1 MTLYLQF
8 NFKVIDRTSFF
19 TIPPNEWWKGL
30 SQLERITKH
39 RADFILPLTNKKDIK
54 FWKGDIQLESNEDES
69 YEMIDEMLRDW
80 IEEISESA
88 LDNDSLDVATTIP
101 EYIAKKLVKR
111 SKCKGC
117 EKKLTVHDQDLQN
130 DRYLTLLSRGGLSVL
145 PKEFAEFVY
154 RCFGIL
160 DFVEDDIPSVGEV
173 TRSAVYVLKY
183 YGP

>member
-1 MTLYLQF
+1 
-8 NFKVIDRTSFF
+8 
-19 TIPPNEWWKGL
+19 
-30 SQLERITKH
+30 
-39 RADFILPLTNKKDIK
+39 
-54 FWKGDIQLESNEDES
+54 
-69 YEMIDEMLRDW
+69 MIDEMLRDW

-88 LDNDSLDVATTIP
+88 LDDDSLDVATAIP
-101 EYIAKKLVKR
+101 EYIVKKLVKR

-145 PKEFAEFVY
+145 PKEFAEFVC

-160 DFVEDDIPSVGEV
+160 DFVEGDIPSVDEV